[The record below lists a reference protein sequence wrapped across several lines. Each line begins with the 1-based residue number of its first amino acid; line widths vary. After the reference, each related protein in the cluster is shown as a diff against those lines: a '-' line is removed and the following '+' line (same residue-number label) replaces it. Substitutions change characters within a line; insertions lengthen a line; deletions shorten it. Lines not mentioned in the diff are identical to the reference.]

1 MALGNAVTADPPA
14 VMSIHFNPAGLTQHG
29 VPLHELLLSSG
40 AMEGPARPCKT
51 LTVTLLARARRAV
64 RGWLINRRGVAL

>member
-1 MALGNAVTADPPA
+1 MKLTAAHLDRAVAA
-14 VMSIHFNPAGLTQHG
+14 KRLHG

-40 AMEGPARPCKT
+40 AMEGPARPCKP